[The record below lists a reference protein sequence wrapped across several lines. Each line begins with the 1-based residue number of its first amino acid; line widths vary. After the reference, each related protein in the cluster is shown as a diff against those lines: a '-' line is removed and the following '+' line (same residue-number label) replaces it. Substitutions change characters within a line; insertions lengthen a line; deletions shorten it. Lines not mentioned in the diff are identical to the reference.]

1 MNSPFDWSLWWGFPS
16 GNMQMVMTFLDF
28 YVQSLGSGGGYTH
41 ATVPHILVVVK
52 GRPMVLVLFF
62 QLVWGRVSCSQLCGT
77 QRRHSP
83 VPTSCLTIGVLGL
96 QVLPSRLYMGSR
108 DLHFCMARPLCTE
121 PSPQATMIF
130 LKIFLKT
137 SFSFFQSAQ
146 LNPKL
151 FTS

>member
-28 YVQSLGSGGGYTH
+28 YVQSLGSGGVHTCH
-41 ATVPHILVVVK
+41 CAPHTCS
-52 GRPMVLVLFF
+52 GQRPTYSIGPFLPTGLGQGLLFTALWNLAQTF
-62 QLVWGRVSCSQLCGT
+62 SCPHLLSHHRCAGIT
-77 QRRHSP
+77 G
-83 VPTSCLTIGVLGL
+83 PT
-96 QVLPSRLYMGSR
+96 SRLYMGSR

-121 PSPQATMIF
+121 PSPQTMMIF